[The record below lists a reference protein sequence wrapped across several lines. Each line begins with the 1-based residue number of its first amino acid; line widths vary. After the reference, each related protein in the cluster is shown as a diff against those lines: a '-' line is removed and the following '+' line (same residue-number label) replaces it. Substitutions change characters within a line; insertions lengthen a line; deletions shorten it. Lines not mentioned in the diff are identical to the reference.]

1 MLYAAVFVGRYL
13 DLFRADGWYSFYLV
27 FFKLFYIISSFYIIL
42 LMMKVYPRTREQE
55 KAWKLGLWSLGGSF
69 VLAPIGTLLSFG
81 GFPSHWF
88 TEVSRKHYGPA
99 LTCS

>member
-13 DLFRADGWYSFYLV
+13 DLFRADGWDNFYLV
-27 FFKLFYIISSFYIIL
+27 FYIIL

-69 VLAPIGTLLSFG
+69 VLAPIITLLDFG

-99 LTCS
+99 FTCS